1 MPGGPFWL
9 KSMAAVTLA
18 EGGRRDSSR
27 QLWQEL
33 AKSEFEWFRNEG
45 QRRLLQLDAMDQ
57 IDQLQAAADAFE
69 RQLGRPVADWDDL
82 RRAGYLR
89 GSPQDPTGAPYRIE
103 SGRVTLD
110 SASRLYPLP
119 VQPPRRTMTPLVV
132 LVFALAGLMIGS
144 FLNVCIYRLPRRESI
159 VWPASHCTSCNRPLA
174 WFENVPV
181 IGWLALRGRCRTCGS
196 RISAMYPLVEVTT
209 AVVFA
214 GGVLV
219 YGLSPL
225 LFVRLAFACA
235 LIVLFVI
242 DLQHRI
248 LPNVITL
255 PGIAAGFA
263 ASLFL
268 PPGWLSSL
276 IGILAGGGILF
287 AIAEAYYRLR
297 GIEGLGMGDVKM
309 LAMIGAVLGWPLMLL
324 TLVFASFA
332 GSVIGVGLMAS
343 GRGGMQA
350 ALPFGTFLALG
361 ALVAAVAGD
370 PILSWYLSFYR

>member
-1 MPGGPFWL
+1 
-9 KSMAAVTLA
+9 
-18 EGGRRDSSR
+18 
-27 QLWQEL
+27 
-33 AKSEFEWFRNEG
+33 
-45 QRRLLQLDAMDQ
+45 
-57 IDQLQAAADAFE
+57 
-69 RQLGRPVADWDDL
+69 
-82 RRAGYLR
+82 
-89 GSPQDPTGAPYRIE
+89 
-103 SGRVTLD
+103 
-110 SASRLYPLP
+110 
-119 VQPPRRTMTPLVV
+119 MTPVVV

-159 VWPASHCTSCNRPLA
+159 VWPASRCTSCNRPLA

-196 RISAMYPLVEVTT
+196 RISAIYPLVELTT
-209 AVVFA
+209 GVVFA
-214 GGVLV
+214 GGALV

-225 LFVRLAFACA
+225 LFVRLAFASA

-255 PGIAAGFA
+255 PGIAVGFA

-276 IGILAGGGILF
+276 IGIVTGGGILF

-324 TLVFASFA
+324 TLVLASFV
-332 GSVIGVGLMAS
+332 GSLVGLGLMAS

-370 PILSWYLSFYR
+370 SILSWYLAFYQ

>member
-1 MPGGPFWL
+1 
-9 KSMAAVTLA
+9 
-18 EGGRRDSSR
+18 
-27 QLWQEL
+27 
-33 AKSEFEWFRNEG
+33 
-45 QRRLLQLDAMDQ
+45 
-57 IDQLQAAADAFE
+57 
-69 RQLGRPVADWDDL
+69 
-82 RRAGYLR
+82 
-89 GSPQDPTGAPYRIE
+89 
-103 SGRVTLD
+103 
-110 SASRLYPLP
+110 
-119 VQPPRRTMTPLVV
+119 MTPLVV

-196 RISAMYPLVEVTT
+196 RISAIYPLVELTT
-209 AVVFA
+209 GVVFA
-214 GGVLV
+214 GGALV

-225 LFVRLAFACA
+225 LFVRLAFASA

-276 IGILAGGGILF
+276 IGIVAGGGILF

-324 TLVFASFA
+324 TLIFASFA
-332 GSVIGVGLMAS
+332 GSLVGVGLMAS

-370 PILSWYLSFYR
+370 PILTWYLSFYR